1 MKIFVFDKEN
11 GTIEEYFGEETD
23 VVIPSEIDG
32 VPVTTIGEGA
42 FAYCKFIESI
52 TIPES
57 VTKIE
62 DFAFEECT
70 SLTDINIESNSVTI
84 GSDVFKG
91 CKHFNLN
98 VRRK

>member
-1 MKIFVFDKEN
+1 MGDFEFIKKT
-11 GTIEEYFGEETD
+11 GTIKEYFGRETD
-23 VVIPSEIDG
+23 IIIPSEIDG

-42 FAYCKFIESI
+42 FAYCVYLETV

-70 SLTDINIESNSVTI
+70 SLKDINIESNSVTI
-84 GSDVFKG
+84 GSDVFKN

-98 VRRK
+98 IRRK